1 MIREEDNVCGTG
13 DTSVL
18 VVDHRE
24 HSEAEG
30 LGAERQADVDLG
42 LEVDKTEEADQ
53 LKCSPTGTVE
63 HSQRR
68 DDGERDA
75 ELGADRKQ
83 RLQVHVQLSEQL
95 DEQRQLRLGA
105 HVDRDEDG
113 LCVR

>member
-1 MIREEDNVCGTG
+1 MN
-13 DTSVL
+13 
-18 VVDHRE
+18 
-24 HSEAEG
+24 
-30 LGAERQADVDLG
+30 
-42 LEVDKTEEADQ
+42 
-53 LKCSPTGTVE
+53 

-75 ELGADRKQ
+75 ELSADRKQ

-113 LCVR
+113 LRVR